1 MKTIITAGIFMFF
14 VTGNAMAYGYG
25 YGYGYDQV
33 DAMANR
39 EQAMISAQEQADVM
53 HELRVG
59 DFRDAQMIMQRD
71 EEIKREIR
79 QNEAMYDR
87 LRDTGG
93 YGYNYGSYGGW

>member
-25 YGYGYDQV
+25 YDQV
-33 DAMANR
+33 DAMAYR

-53 HELRVG
+53 RELQEG
-59 DFRDAQMIMQRD
+59 DFRSAQRIMQRD
-71 EEIKREIR
+71 EEIKSEIR

-87 LRDTGG
+87 LRDSGG
-93 YGYNYGSYGGW
+93 YGYNNGYNNRW

>member
-14 VTGNAMAYGYG
+14 VAGNAMAYGN
-25 YGYGYDQV
+25 GYGYDNF
-33 DAMANR
+33 DAMAYQ
-39 EQAMISAQEQADVM
+39 EQAMISAQEQADVAR
-53 HELRVG
+53 ELRAG

-87 LRDTGG
+87 LRNTGG
-93 YGYNYGSYGGW
+93 YGYNNGYYGGW